1 MTHETLQKEN
11 ECNSPLLWSPLDL
24 GDHKNSSNESNI
36 IQNNGI
42 WSIEEVNLLR
52 RSLFHY
58 GCNYTKLAQ
67 SISTKTLKQIEVYS
81 LSYIYK
87 LQAKLNY
94 NINNSELIQPN
105 NKEIDQL
112 SIDYLFIY
120 IIYS

>member
-24 GDHKNSSNESNI
+24 GDHKNSLNESNI
-36 IQNNGI
+36 THNYGI

-58 GCNYTKLAQ
+58 GCNYIKLAQ
-67 SISTKTLKQIEVYS
+67 SITTKTLKQIEAHS

-94 NINNSELIQPN
+94 NVNNSELIQPN

-112 SIDYLFIY
+112 SMDYIY
-120 IIYS
+120 LYNI